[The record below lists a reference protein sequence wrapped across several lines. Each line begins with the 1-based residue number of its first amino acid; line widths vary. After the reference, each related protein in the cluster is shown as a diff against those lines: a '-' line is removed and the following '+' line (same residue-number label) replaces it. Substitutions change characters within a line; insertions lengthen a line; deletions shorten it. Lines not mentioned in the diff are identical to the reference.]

1 MELMIEDQYVRLG
14 GLDYYWHYAG
24 IDSFPTGWHRR
35 AWCPDDCW
43 DWHDANS
50 CSVESGKERKRLRK
64 KFVTEIFPDML
75 HDLTKSEEMRMACLL
90 RMMGANRKQIR
101 AVEVG
106 PDVSKAK
113 KRIAEFVAIQSLI
126 SERMAS
132 SLDATQRGASVYVV
146 RLASEAQSAPKV
158 CRDNPGSDR
167 RLGCVYVGMTGLSP
181 KQRLKKH
188 KSGQKASRYVRKY
201 GKKLI
206 PELTAGLHDLQQN
219 DAMKIERKLAELLR
233 RQGYAVT
240 GGH

>member
-1 MELMIEDQYVRLG
+1 MTEV
-14 GLDYYWHYAG
+14 
-24 IDSFPTGWHRR
+24 FP
-35 AWCPDDCW
+35 
-43 DWHDANS
+43 
-50 CSVESGKERKRLRK
+50 E
-64 KFVTEIFPDML
+64 ML

-101 AVEVG
+101 AIEVD
-106 PDVSKAK
+106 PEVSKAK
-113 KRIAEFVAIQSLI
+113 KRIADFIAIQSLI
-126 SERMAS
+126 SERVAS
-132 SLDATQRGASVYVV
+132 PVGATQRGASVYVV
-146 RLASEAQSAPKV
+146 RLSSEAQSAPKV
-158 CRDNPGSDR
+158 RRDNPGSDR

-206 PELTAGLHDLQQN
+206 PELTAGLHNLLQTE
-219 DAMKIERKLAELLR
+219 AIKIERKLAELLR